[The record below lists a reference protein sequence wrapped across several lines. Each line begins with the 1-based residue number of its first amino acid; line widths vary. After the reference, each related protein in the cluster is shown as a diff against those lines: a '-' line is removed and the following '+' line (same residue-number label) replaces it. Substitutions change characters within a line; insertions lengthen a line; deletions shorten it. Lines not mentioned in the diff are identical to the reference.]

1 MSVFPVAPCHHGF
14 IGMSRNSTT
23 SSPSISVFSYTLEA
37 NRNYIFNSNNKHLY
51 NIYRA
56 VITILI
62 YIYLDLCKHI
72 IYTYYIVLHT

>member
-37 NRNYIFNSNNKHLY
+37 NRNYTFNNNNKH
-51 NIYRA
+51 
-56 VITILI
+56 
-62 YIYLDLCKHI
+62 I
-72 IYTYYIVLHT
+72 IFIEQ